1 MLKFK
6 NCVFLVFAAAAP
18 WGLGAFSP
26 SPAEAQMMGGGQR
39 MLCGNR
45 TDIVSQLGEKYGER
59 RHSLGVTGRRGV
71 LEIFVSDETGSWT
84 ILVTSPQGVTC
95 LMAAGEAYETE
106 PTEIGGSPA

>member
-6 NCVFLVFAAAAP
+6 TCVFLLCTAAVALGISALTPAP
-18 WGLGAFSP
+18 VQ
-26 SPAEAQMMGGGQR
+26 AQTMRGGQR
-39 MLCGNR
+39 MLCGDR

-59 RHSLGVTGRRGV
+59 RRSLGVTGRCGV

-84 ILVTSPQGVTC
+84 ILLTNAHGTTC
-95 LMAAGEAYETE
+95 LMAAGEAYETV

>member
-6 NCVFLVFAAAAP
+6 TCVFPLFAAVAP
-18 WGLGAFSP
+18 LAVGAFTP
-26 SPAEAQMMGGGQR
+26 SPVQAQTMGGGQQ

-59 RHSLGVTGRRGV
+59 RRSLGVTGRRGV

-84 ILVTSPQGVTC
+84 ILLTNAQGTTC
-95 LMAAGEAYETE
+95 LMAAGEAYETV